1 MESIATTAHLLGKM
15 CLNAYEYKITRKM
28 VIMNS
33 KMK

>member
-1 MESIATTAHLLGKM
+1 MASIASTAHLLGKM
-15 CLNAYEYKITRKM
+15 GLNAYEYKTTRKM